1 MIIQSTPRVFKIIQ
15 YNLHS
20 LSIIYLHVSMNTV
33 NVVFPIHKPHVPF
46 RNRKKPLLCNKW
58 S

>member
-46 RNRKKPLLCNKW
+46 RNRKKPLLCK
-58 S
+58 